1 MLVLTYFCT
10 TRTTLTYRNSMLIRC
25 PLSQIQLFLG
35 ESPNVMDRNNGDPKF
50 GNSTTKNTKSTEES
64 KALLDYCYSA
74 CIRNKP
80 MFFFVFFVVKWFFK
94 LMGRRCWIEPWEV
107 INSNV
112 RGNQNNKHLVCEA
125 LLLMSHSACYFCH
138 TKKGRNDSGL
148 FVVLT
153 LNATAFVTNHSVY
166 GQKRRDRPDAH
177 LHWEWLD
184 QTRFGW
190 CRRTV
195 HHRFRFWFYSPSHGW
210 DWFQIPV

>member
-1 MLVLTYFCT
+1 
-10 TRTTLTYRNSMLIRC
+10 MLIRC

-64 KALLDYCYSA
+64 KALLDYCYS
-74 CIRNKP
+74 
-80 MFFFVFFVVKWFFK
+80 VFAASLCFSSCSSWWNDFLSLWVDGAELSLEKSLAATRIDK
-94 LMGRRCWIEPWEV
+94 
-107 INSNV
+107 
-112 RGNQNNKHLVCEA
+112 QNNNRLVCEA
-125 LLLMSHSACYFCH
+125 LLLLSHSACYFCH